1 MANTERYNTKSLSIT
16 LGSSLV
22 LLGLLTILPAI
33 GFGALDYSNVMFG
46 SQPISKWITE
56 IQLEKKTASI
66 PIPVTYENP
75 YLESTDLVFGTMTL
89 DEAIHDVNAAR
100 LDTHEW
106 VSNVAVLPGGS
117 FFDSRLQPQQVDFD
131 VGNGITDQPVSLQK

>member
-1 MANTERYNTKSLSIT
+1 MKSLSIT

-33 GFGALDYSNVMFG
+33 GFGAPDYSNVMFG
-46 SQPISKWITE
+46 SQPVSKWIAE
-56 IQLEKKTASI
+56 IDLEKTTASI

-75 YLESTDLVFGTMTL
+75 YLKSTDLVFGTMTL
-89 DEAIHDVNAAR
+89 DEAIHDINAGR

-106 VSNVAVLPGGS
+106 VSEVSVLPGG
-117 FFDSRLQPQQVDFD
+117 FLFDSRSQPQQVGFD
-131 VGNGITDQPVSLQK
+131 AENGITEQPVSLQK